1 MAGNPM
7 VQGLLGR
14 FLGRLRFPQLFVLMA
29 LLFAFD
35 LLVPDFL
42 PLVDE
47 LLLAA
52 GTLLLSQLR
61 RKDAPPP
68 EPEIKNVT
76 PRGTGQ

>member
-1 MAGNPM
+1 M

-14 FLGRLRFPQLFVLMA
+14 FLGRLRFPQLFVLVA

-35 LLVPDFL
+35 LVVPDFI

-52 GTLLLSQLR
+52 ATLLLSQLR
-61 RKDAPPP
+61 RRDAAAPP
-68 EPEIKNVT
+68 EVKVKDVT
-76 PRGTGQ
+76 PRGSSH